1 VADDLRTWWVDDS
14 ARTIDNSLPKIIEYG
29 AGDLVEIGKRLAEIS
44 HRPNITDTDATELG
58 IYFYLVGKLARWHQ
72 AVVEGRRVS
81 DDTLFDIEFYTKM
94 ARRNRDAGEWPANI
108 TPTK

>member
-1 VADDLRTWWVDDS
+1 
-14 ARTIDNSLPKIIEYG
+14 
-29 AGDLVEIGKRLAEIS
+29 
-44 HRPNITDTDATELG
+44 
-58 IYFYLVGKLARWHQ
+58 
-72 AVVEGRRVS
+72 VVEGRRVS